1 MLERLHDDVAYDTDP
16 THAATTAAE
25 AFALKRGVCQDLTH
39 IFIAAARSLAIPA
52 RYVGGYFHRDD
63 GVDEQE
69 AGHAWA
75 EAFVPELGWV
85 AFDAGQRALR
95 HRCPCA
101 GRGRARL
108 PRRRAAARHPLRR
121 WRRSDVGQGPRRP
134 GEPADAELRQHCPSA
149 IGPGISMGNGPDR
162 SVGAAQVMTYC
173 CGILVRDGLVMFAD
187 TRTNAGVDNIAT
199 FRKLHVLVQPGQRI
213 MAVASA
219 GNLSIS
225 QSVVSILREG
235 WENPD
240 TGEHETLM
248 NAPTMFQAAQ
258 RVGRTIRQLY
268 DEEGKALEASDVKFD
283 VSFLLG
289 GQIKGERP
297 RLFMLYAAGNFIEC
311 TPDTPYL
318 QIGEHKYGKPVLDRA
333 ITYDIDLYDALKVGL
348 VSVNSTM
355 RSNLSVGL
363 PLDLLIARRDVCDAE
378 LNYRIEPGEPY
389 FHDLRERW
397 SAALRAA
404 ARRHPAPALPD
415 HPLTSYVGRG
425 RSPTSIAASARSP

>member
-1 MLERLHDDVAYDTDP
+1 
-16 THAATTAAE
+16 
-25 AFALKRGVCQDLTH
+25 
-39 IFIAAARSLAIPA
+39 
-52 RYVGGYFHRDD
+52 
-63 GVDEQE
+63 
-69 AGHAWA
+69 
-75 EAFVPELGWV
+75 
-85 AFDAGQRALR
+85 
-95 HRCPCA
+95 
-101 GRGRARL
+101 
-108 PRRRAAARHPLRR
+108 
-121 WRRSDVGQGPRRP
+121 
-134 GEPADAELRQHCPSA
+134 
-149 IGPGISMGNGPDR
+149 
-162 SVGAAQVMTYC
+162 MTYC

-187 TRTNAGVDNIAT
+187 TRTNAGVDNIST

-235 WENPD
+235 WDNPE
-240 TGEHETLM
+240 TGETETLM

-258 RVGRTIRQLY
+258 RVGRTVRQLY
-268 DEEGKALEASDVKFD
+268 DVEGKALEASDVKFD

-348 VSVNSTM
+348 VSVDSTM

-363 PLDLLIARRDVCDAE
+363 PIDILIARRDACDAE

-404 ARRHPAPALPD
+404 HAGIPRPPYRNTRCGLSVCVPGTPISGLPDIGFLVPKPAIADLGARRVMPEMTAAAADLPRCAERAALNQ
-415 HPLTSYVGRG
+415 
-425 RSPTSIAASARSP
+425 ASAQSS